1 MLRAVHIPAEAP
13 PRPSP
18 VGVVGD
24 ELLPLADAA
33 IDGDP
38 KALRTLLMCVG
49 PQILRVVR
57 RVIGAG
63 HPEVEDVAQE
73 CAVEFVHALRRFRGE
88 SSIHHFASRVA
99 LRAAMN
105 ARRRQRAAKR
115 SSTAT
120 ENVDADEA
128 PGDYVQPDEHAA
140 SRASI
145 ALARELCDEL
155 PPAQAEVLALH
166 CVLGYTMTEVASIC
180 GAPLET
186 VRSRLR
192 AARAALM
199 TRAHADP
206 RLRELLEVSG

>member
-1 MLRAVHIPAEAP
+1 
-13 PRPSP
+13 
-18 VGVVGD
+18 VVGD
-24 ELLPLADAA
+24 ELSPLAYAA
-33 IDGDP
+33 IAGDLN
-38 KALRTLLMCVG
+38 ALRTLLTSVG

-57 RVIGAG
+57 RVFGAG

-73 CAVEFVHALRRFRGE
+73 CAVEFINALRRFRGE

-115 SSTAT
+115 SPPMA
-120 ENVDADEA
+120 ERVDADDAE
-128 PGDYVQPDEHAA
+128 GECIQPDEHAA

-145 ALARELCDEL
+145 VLARELCDEL
-155 PPAQAEVLALH
+155 PQAQAEVLALH
-166 CVLGYTMTEVASIC
+166 CVLGYTMHEVSSIC
-180 GAPLET
+180 GAPIDT

-199 TRAHADP
+199 TRAQADP
-206 RLRELLEVSG
+206 RLRELLEVSR